1 MKKLRIRYIALLWLL
16 IAGTIDSLAQ
26 LTYRTQE
33 LKRLT
38 ASFPVDE
45 STLHEGYNYLDVRGQ
60 QVVIRVKDNVVEHVG
75 FRLFPDDIRNI
86 DKSPVFDFLER
97 YFLQLTYPPVVK
109 TSLMMQRDDHFR
121 FEKGSLATLSQL
133 QPNDGFSYNYD
144 RYRYVAS
151 WSRQGR
157 PFLTVSFPV
166 EYELMSGEN
175 KIEAEDHLMTDVQ
188 NTPIREEN
196 DIISEIRNET
206 YISDDFSNRLYFR
219 KGELLCH
226 ADHPA
231 ESAANMMLTPNT
243 PGNYQLHIT
252 QRMYGFKKTDFEV
265 PLKQWI
271 SFCLDH
277 GCKLFFG
284 IENIK
289 SQGTIEAVVIAVNKA
304 ENYNH
309 VLSVSISPQ
318 VIGQKRG
325 TIEAQLYPYVPTHNV
340 MNLFSNV
347 YKKSNKKTF
356 LNK

>member
-1 MKKLRIRYIALLWLL
+1 MKRWRIRYVALLWVLV
-16 IAGTIDSLAQ
+16 AGTIDSLAQ

-33 LKRLT
+33 LKRLA
-38 ASFPVDE
+38 ASFLVDD
-45 STLHEGYNYLDVRGQ
+45 SMLQEGNSYLDVRGQ
-60 QVVIRVKDNVVEHVG
+60 QVVLRVKDNVVEHVG
-75 FRLFPDDIRNI
+75 FRLFPDDIRSI

-109 TSLMMQRDDHFR
+109 TSSMMLRDDQFK
-121 FEKGSLATLSQL
+121 FEKGSLATLRQL
-133 QPNDGFSYNYD
+133 RTDDGFSYNYD
-144 RYRYVAS
+144 HYRYVAS
-151 WSRQGR
+151 WSREGKTI
-157 PFLTVSFPV
+157 LAVSFPV

-175 KIEAEDHLMTDVQ
+175 KIEAEEHLMTDVL
-188 NTPIREEN
+188 NTPIHEEN

-206 YISDDFSNRLYFR
+206 YISDAFTNRLYFR
-219 KGELLCH
+219 QGELLCH
-226 ADHPA
+226 PDHPA

-243 PGNYQLHIT
+243 PGDYTLHIT
-252 QRMYGFKKTDFEV
+252 QRMYGFRKTDFNV
-265 PLKQWI
+265 PLRQWI
-271 SFCLDH
+271 SFCQDH
-277 GCKLFFG
+277 GCKLYFG
-284 IENIK
+284 IEDIHT
-289 SQGTIEAVVIAVNKA
+289 QGTIDAVVIAVNTA

-318 VIGQKRG
+318 VFGQKKG